1 MHVKATTSSRL
12 SETDQDSDEERSRST
27 NLAELLCRGKHN
39 VVLTHLEQVILDRDA
54 LMVEYEGQPLLHWAV
69 ANGHDD
75 VIAQWLARPELALDC
90 DTQMRLAL
98 TAIKRYRLSILKL
111 LVVATPAVLTTPAR
125 HLDDDEFLDVVQGD
139 SLAHVAAR
147 VRANT
152 ELSWLV
158 AHYPSFLAAQNQAG
172 ATPLL
177 VACGAQNMGGAL
189 LLVSAGAD
197 VHVVDNDGNTVL
209 HAAIASMDP
218 KLDDHVAFVSRLLVR
233 CYSVSLAIRNADGL
247 CASEYADESDD
258 MLTLLEK
265 ETELQTSYPLHCIAR
280 CNDASA
286 FQTWLSTMLGP
297 GDNDKKGQVDAIAT
311 ALSVPDMD
319 GKTVAMHAVEAI
331 DSTAPVQVADL
342 LLRYC
347 TRHIL
352 TLQDMKERTVMECLL
367 EKDLVCTENL
377 DGATNEAA
385 LKTLQLL
392 IHIKRLPL
400 DYTRNTKVPQQ
411 GAPPRTCAGI
421 CLSARRASDANL
433 ARLAAEKRWVEL
445 QRQLDATSDMA
456 TINDFDAHGRTALHY
471 VCAYGHDGLLAHL
484 LLQTKLDIAI
494 KTRLTDQSALFLAFL
509 ADHAACVRLLLQ
521 AGAHHE
527 LEATLF
533 PAQIEQLRQEAVANM
548 YASQVLRCDSW
559 NLERTCPEYH
569 RVRLLSVNDAE
580 QCLQAKKTA
589 LHIATEKQLPTSI
602 VEQLLATKRS
612 DVNAQSTEGTSALM
626 LAAAHGNMTHLAL
639 LLRHGA
645 ELDLVDT
652 NDSTAV
658 LHAAV
663 HGHLDVVELLLVR
676 RADLDPK
683 QDGRPIVERLRAI
696 LRGTL
701 NDEHTPILQL
711 LEKEE
716 RARDNSQEFRDKR
729 ALAMITKTT
738 DDVFADDNFSQAIR
752 CNTTL
757 GPTFLD
763 DCVSL
768 SRHEATFSNLLLVY
782 GKSVQESPLRAVL
795 QLNLSD
801 PDATFATQQACLEHP
816 AFHRVLE
823 IKWILFG
830 RRLYLQQLLMNLLLL
845 VAMTTSSILPNDELP
860 PPIVYNMG
868 ISTLIFVAVGLLVVQ
883 CLRPQVLAAYARLS
897 DNKSLFDGGLVLLA
911 VVGTVLLVVP
921 VLYASQELRI
931 VDWFTP
937 CNNLVLALSTLYF
950 LHIELQEM
958 RVSMDAYLSST
969 MNRVQLMNY
978 TVILCVFVPIQVGWI
993 SVSDDVQVGLG
1004 AVLTLG
1010 LWVLSLQF
1018 LEVISSASY
1027 LLPMMSDLLSDI
1039 WNFFILFGVF
1049 QLGLTLTFYQLFR
1062 GHGDDAFGSLGQSF
1076 MTTYF
1081 VAFGQVPLDSLSVF
1095 SASDNSSSSQAAM
1108 YTGVALLMMLH
1119 SAIVVVVLLNV
1130 LLALMNQTVTGGLE
1144 KAKTRALMS
1153 YAQCILRLEGAMH
1166 LDNAETTALTHVKDA
1181 SGKLVLH
1188 PIFSE
1193 TVPRVNLV
1201 LTPDQVETLQRTGAS
1216 RMAWLD
1222 QMRHLDKVVKDQI
1235 GFVVDGL
1242 DHVSHFTD
1250 LNVHEIFAREFEL
1263 LATAQQ
1269 QLLDAIEMARRSRGY
1284 FKKEILAKLEKQT
1297 TKKLRELSMQL
1308 VDAWTKDGFEPSD
1321 DHDKCAMLYQINQR
1335 TTFEAVVNKTVS
1347 TIAAAVSDAATR
1359 SLPAVDTEKEDLRR
1373 DLSQLQSSMEAMAK
1387 QMETMLAQHA
1397 AMMTQQDTML
1407 THQDAMQAQQ
1417 RELLSL
1423 LTNTESRSTS
1433 PTASIQRVMSI

>member
-1 MHVKATTSSRL
+1 MV
-12 SETDQDSDEERSRST
+12 QD
-27 NLAELLCRGKHN
+27 K
-39 VVLTHLEQVILDRDA
+39 
-54 LMVEYEGQPLLHWAV
+54 
-69 ANGHDD
+69 NG
-75 VIAQWLARPELALDC
+75 R
-90 DTQMRLAL
+90 
-98 TAIKRYRLSILKL
+98 
-111 LVVATPAVLTTPAR
+111 
-125 HLDDDEFLDVVQGD
+125 
-139 SLAHVAAR
+139 
-147 VRANT
+147 
-152 ELSWLV
+152 
-158 AHYPSFLAAQNQAG
+158 
-172 ATPLL
+172 
-177 VACGAQNMGGAL
+177 
-189 LLVSAGAD
+189 
-197 VHVVDNDGNTVL
+197 TVL
-209 HAAIASMDP
+209 D
-218 KLDDHVAFVSRLLVR
+218 
-233 CYSVSLAIRNADGL
+233 
-247 CASEYADESDD
+247 
-258 MLTLLEK
+258 
-265 ETELQTSYPLHCIAR
+265 
-280 CNDASA
+280 
-286 FQTWLSTMLGP
+286 
-297 GDNDKKGQVDAIAT
+297 
-311 ALSVPDMD
+311 
-319 GKTVAMHAVEAI
+319 
-331 DSTAPVQVADL
+331 
-342 LLRYC
+342 
-347 TRHIL
+347 
-352 TLQDMKERTVMECLL
+352 CLL
-367 EKDLVCTENL
+367 EKDLVCNANL
-377 DGATNEAA
+377 DDATNAA
-385 LKTLQLL
+385 ILRVMHVLTREKMVALDFVSSASVPRQGTQPLTCTGVCSETSQLSNTTLPQL
-392 IHIKRLPL
+392 
-400 DYTRNTKVPQQ
+400 
-411 GAPPRTCAGI
+411 
-421 CLSARRASDANL
+421 
-433 ARLAAEKRWVEL
+433 AEKRKWSEL
-445 QRQLDATSDMA
+445 ERRLEASNDIS
-456 TINDFDAHGRTALHY
+456 TINEYDAKGHTVLYH
-471 VCAYGHDGLLAHL
+471 VCDAGNDGLLAL
-484 LLQTKLDIAI
+484 LLQQSKLNVN
-494 KTRLTDQSALFLAFL
+494 LTMRDSSETAVAFASARGH
-509 ADHAACVRLLLQ
+509 DECVRLLLR
-521 AGAHHE
+521 AGAHHGIR
-527 LEATLF
+527 LEASAKDLQMYTYDRAKPSRTLLH
-533 PAQIEQLRQEAVANM
+533 E
-548 YASQVLRCDSW
+548 SW
-559 NLERTCPEYH
+559 LLEKAYPDYH
-569 RVRLLSVNDAE
+569 LVRLLNVHEAE
-580 QCLQAKKTA
+580 RHIEALETA
-589 LHIATEKQLPTSI
+589 LHIAITKELPENV
-602 VEQLLATKRS
+602 VESLLGQHNADVDAQTKI
-612 DVNAQSTEGTSALM
+612 TGETALM
-626 LAAAHGNMTHLAL
+626 MAAKQGCMRLAQVLLEADTDVDVIDANKCTAL
-639 LLRHGA
+639 
-645 ELDLVDT
+645 
-652 NDSTAV
+652 

-663 HGHLDVVELLLVR
+663 LGHVGIVELLLVY

-683 QDGRPIVERLRAI
+683 LDGIPIVERLRSVLPGEKSAKH
-696 LRGTL
+696 
-701 NDEHTPILQL
+701 DQILQL

-716 RARDNSQEFRDKR
+716 RARDNSQEFRNKR
-729 ALAMITKTT
+729 ALSMITLITSEVFK
-738 DDVFADDNFSQAIR
+738 DDSFLRAIR
-752 CNTTL
+752 CNATL

-763 DCVSL
+763 DCVEL
-768 SRHEATFSNLLLVY
+768 RRHEALFSKLDLVY
-782 GKSVQESPLRAVL
+782 GTSAKHSPLRAVL
-795 QLNLSD
+795 TLDLQD
-801 PDATFATQQACLEHP
+801 PDETFATQQACLEHP

-883 CLRPQVLAAYARLS
+883 CLRPQVLAAFARLS

-931 VDWFTP
+931 VDWFTA

-1095 SASDNSSSSQAAM
+1095 SASDNLSSSQAAM

-1193 TVPRVNLV
+1193 TVPRANLV

-1297 TKKLRELSMQL
+1297 TKELQNLKVRLLRARHSAATEL
-1308 VDAWTKDGFEPSD
+1308 AD
-1321 DHDKCAMLYQINQR
+1321 DHANCVMLYQINQR
-1335 TTFEAVVNKTVS
+1335 MTLENLLTKNLGAIATALADVSGDGVVSSADEENEKVRLQLVELRASMTQEIEVVTARFEALTSQLN
-1347 TIAAAVSDAATR
+1347 DAA
-1359 SLPAVDTEKEDLRR
+1359 ERR
-1373 DLSQLQSSMEAMAK
+1373 MEAMTAHL
-1387 QMETMLAQHA
+1387 ETLSSQLR
-1397 AMMTQQDTML
+1397 AMATQQGATATQQDAAATQQTEM
-1407 THQDAMQAQQ
+1407 AMQ
-1417 RELLSL
+1417 LDTILSQVA
-1423 LTNTESRSTS
+1423 NDSNESRSSSLTRRKS
-1433 PTASIQRVMSI
+1433 RR